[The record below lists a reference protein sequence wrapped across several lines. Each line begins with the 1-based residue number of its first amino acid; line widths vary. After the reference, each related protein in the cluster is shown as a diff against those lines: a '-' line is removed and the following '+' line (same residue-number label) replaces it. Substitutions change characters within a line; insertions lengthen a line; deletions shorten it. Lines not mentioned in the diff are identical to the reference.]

1 MATSKIVSNT
11 TKIGVQCEY
20 SEWQS
25 RFIHGKLWSF
35 LFTDKPQFIDVPE
48 EINIEV
54 NTSRIVKINAKGNPD
69 ILKYSWIKK
78 DGTEIPSL
86 NNFPLQREVTVS
98 GPSLHLNNIQV
109 EDGGTYIVRAK
120 NYIGT
125 SSKSIRVNVEYPPR

>member
-1 MATSKIVSNT
+1 M
-11 TKIGVQCEY
+11 
-20 SEWQS
+20 
-25 RFIHGKLWSF
+25 
-35 LFTDKPQFIDVPE
+35 
-48 EINIEV
+48 
-54 NTSRIVKINAKGNPD
+54 
-69 ILKYSWIKK
+69 KYSWIKK